1 MFFCKEVWRDLCR
14 HSRKTVIAS
23 LVSTALAWFLLLFSG
38 SMVANQAQLDQL
50 AEEFQ
55 LRLTFMNASG
65 TQTTGLV
72 IRDDKLQELEK
83 SKLVTRG
90 FYGALALV
98 QDGSEDDG
106 SFMVNS
112 RWLTQLMAAYTDDSP
127 LEGVSYFEG
136 YDASV
141 FQGVGQVCLMSREKY
156 EALGLSPGQEYNVT
170 LLTFK
175 DSQSGIGK
183 EAFYGGES
191 GFQVVGTFE
200 DAGEVFTGADISL
213 VCPYESLRTALEAFN
228 LHVWPSSAYLVIPDP
243 ENLNPLKVLLGELEI
258 SPVDSSL
265 YTYGYKGCAAEIN
278 DSLYIDTAEPIQRT
292 LALLEALYPMA
303 LLAVALLSL
312 LSSYLLTQSRQEE
325 FALERSM
332 GVGKLRV
339 FLKILTESGLLG
351 LIGILMASV
360 LFFAGSGVQ
369 LSAVVITALSCL
381 GSVLAGGAVAAF
393 LAARSNVLT
402 VLASTR

>member
-1 MFFCKEVWRDLCR
+1 MFFPKEVWRDLRR
-14 HSRKTVIAS
+14 HSRKTVIAC
-23 LVSTALAWFLLLFSG
+23 LVAGALACFLLLFSG
-38 SMVANQAQLDQL
+38 SIASNQAQLDQL
-50 AEEFQ
+50 SQEFQ
-55 LRLTFMNASG
+55 LRLTFVNASG
-65 TQTTGLV
+65 TQTTGLI

-83 SKLVTRG
+83 SGLVRRG

-106 SFMVNS
+106 SFMINS

-141 FQGVGQVCLMSREKY
+141 FQESEPVCLMSREKFQS
-156 EALGLSPGQEYNVT
+156 LGLSPGQEYNVT

-175 DSQSGIGK
+175 DSQIGK

-191 GFQVVGTFE
+191 GFRVVGTFE
-200 DAGEVFTGADISL
+200 DAGEIFTGADISL
-213 VCPYESLRTALEAFN
+213 VCPYESLRTTLAAFN
-228 LHVWPSSAYLVIPDP
+228 LHVWPSSAYLVIPSP
-243 ENLNPLKVLLGELEI
+243 ENLNPLKALLSELGI

-265 YTYGYKGCAAEIN
+265 YTYGSKGSAAVIN

-292 LALLEALYPMA
+292 LALLKTLYPLA

-312 LSSYLLTQSRQEE
+312 LSSYLLIQSRQEE

-332 GVGKLRV
+332 GVGRLRV
-339 FLKILTESGLLG
+339 FFKILVESGLMALT
-351 LIGILMASV
+351 GILLVSV
-360 LFFAGSGVQ
+360 LFFACSGLQ
-369 LSAVVITALSCL
+369 LSTIVITGISCL
-381 GSVLAGGAVAAF
+381 GSVLVGGALAAMMT
-393 LAARSNVLT
+393 ARSNVLI
-402 VLASTR
+402 VLTATR

>member
-1 MFFCKEVWRDLCR
+1 MFFPKEVWRDLRR
-14 HSRKTVIAS
+14 HSRKTVIAC
-23 LVSTALAWFLLLFSG
+23 LVSGALACFLLLFSG
-38 SMVANQAQLDQL
+38 SIASNQAQLDQL
-50 AEEFQ
+50 SQEFQ
-55 LRLTFMNASG
+55 LRLTFVNASG
-65 TQTTGLV
+65 TQTTGLI

-83 SKLVTRG
+83 SGLVRRG

-106 SFMVNS
+106 SFMINS

-141 FQGVGQVCLMSREKY
+141 FQESEPVCLMSREKFQS
-156 EALGLSPGQEYNVT
+156 LGLSPGQEYNVT

-175 DSQSGIGK
+175 DSQIGK

-191 GFQVVGTFE
+191 GFRVVGTFE
-200 DAGEVFTGADISL
+200 DAGEIFTGADISL
-213 VCPYESLRTALEAFN
+213 VCPYESLRTALAAFN
-228 LHVWPSSAYLVIPDP
+228 LHVWPSSAYLVIPSP
-243 ENLNPLKVLLGELEI
+243 ENLNPLKALLSELGI

-265 YTYGYKGCAAEIN
+265 YTYGSKGSAAVIN

-292 LALLEALYPMA
+292 LALLKTLYPLA

-312 LSSYLLTQSRQEE
+312 LSSYLLIQSRQEE

-332 GVGKLRV
+332 GVGRLRV
-339 FLKILTESGLLG
+339 FFKILVESGLMALT
-351 LIGILMASV
+351 GILLVSV
-360 LFFAGSGVQ
+360 LFFACSGLQ
-369 LSAVVITALSCL
+369 LSTIVITGISCL
-381 GSVLAGGAVAAF
+381 GSVLVGGALAAMMT
-393 LAARSNVLT
+393 ARSNVLI
-402 VLASTR
+402 VLTATR